1 MHDLR
6 HDPAEAAAP
15 ASGKPSPNG
24 TPAVVTMPAQ
34 HLDPDQLRTVHMPE
48 LRSPEARLLDAAQRG
63 YAGEDGEPRD
73 VRTFPEM
80 VVAELVRLVDT
91 MQGLSLRQD
100 IFEETLGERRAAVD
114 KRLERSEER
123 LTRLED
129 SLKRIAD
136 AVQIIALERDRK

>member
-6 HDPAEAAAP
+6 YDQEENDAATHRRLTAPSPA
-15 ASGKPSPNG
+15 PNG
-24 TPAVVTMPAQ
+24 TPAAAPYARR
-34 HLDPDQLRTVHMPE
+34 DPTDLHTVPMPE

-63 YAGEDGEPRD
+63 VTGEDGEPRD

-91 MQGLSLRQD
+91 MQGFGLRQD
-100 IFEETLGERRAAVD
+100 VFEEELTARRAVVD
-114 KRLERSEER
+114 AR

-129 SLKRIAD
+129 SLKRVAD
-136 AVQIIALERDRK
+136 SIQIMALERDGRGRG